1 MVPQPQAPG
10 RACYMVAVSNIPK
23 RADDRAL
30 EAVFFG
36 TEVEGLRGRGYL
48 PIV

>member
-1 MVPQPQAPG
+1 MALG

-23 RADDRAL
+23 RADDRTL
-30 EAVFFG
+30 EGAFFG
-36 TEVEGLRGRGYL
+36 TEVEGLRGRGCS